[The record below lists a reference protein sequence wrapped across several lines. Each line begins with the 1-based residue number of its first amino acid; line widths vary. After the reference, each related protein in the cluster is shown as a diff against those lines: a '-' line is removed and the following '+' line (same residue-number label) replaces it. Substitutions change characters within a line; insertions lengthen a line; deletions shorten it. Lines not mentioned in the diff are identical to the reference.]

1 MRVSIIPF
9 DTGEL
14 ALDDIAIVELD
25 ETPATGSMIKWV
37 TTKEGHTAVGTV
49 EKVYHD
55 TTKNLTEVHV
65 GRIEIQ

>member
-14 ALDDIAIVELD
+14 ALDDIAIVEMD
-25 ETPATGSMIKWV
+25 EVPATGAMIKWV